1 MARALQYLCFRGLK
15 EVFYWHRK
23 VVRWFIGI
31 VGGALVG
38 LYVAL
43 HLLSR
48 APVLQAKLIETLN
61 ENMDA
66 EVELQSFV
74 VDSFP
79 TLRIEGT
86 GLKLRLKQQQNPSP
100 FIEVRH
106 FEVRGGILGLLR
118 RQRRFSSVDLEGLRI
133 TIPPRTPNDKEEGA
147 KAAHVVE
154 GPVLI
159 DRVTSRDAQLI
170 IVPRNPAKD
179 PKVWTIHGLE
189 LEQVGFNRSMPF
201 TATLTN
207 PIPQGE
213 IATKGSFGPWMK
225 GDPGRTAVNG
235 HYTFDRADLGTIDGI
250 GGILKSVGDFK
261 GQLDEIDVRG
271 HTSTPDFRI
280 DVGGAA
286 VPLETDFHAVVDGT
300 NGDTYLKQVNAKLQD
315 TPITASGAIE
325 SQKGVKGRTIR
336 LDVKIEDGR
345 IQDVLRLAVKAPNP
359 VMLGRIALEAKLLL
373 PPRKAKVIDK
383 LQLDGRFALEG
394 THFTDASVQKQLAT
408 LSQRAQGK
416 NPEESSA
423 KIESNMSGRFVL
435 RDGTLRLQ
443 PVVFGVPG
451 ATIRLN
457 GAYGLRSEQVDFAG
471 TFAMTASVSEAVG
484 GIKGFFLKPFDPM
497 FRQDGKGAVI
507 PITITGPREQPK
519 FGVEWGKVLK

>member
-1 MARALQYLCFRGLK
+1 MYKRQEGNGL
-15 EVFYWHRK
+15 R
-23 VVRWFIGI
+23 
-31 VGGALVG
+31 
-38 LYVAL
+38 
-43 HLLSR
+43 
-48 APVLQAKLIETLN
+48 
-61 ENMDA
+61 
-66 EVELQSFV
+66 
-74 VDSFP
+74 
-79 TLRIEGT
+79 
-86 GLKLRLKQQQNPSP
+86 LRLKKQQNPSP

-106 FEVRGGILGLLR
+106 FEVKGGILGLLR

-133 TIPPRTPNDKEEGA
+133 TIPPRTPDDKEAGG

-170 IVPRNPAKD
+170 IVPRNPAKE

-189 LEQVGFNRSMPF
+189 LESVGFNRSMPF

-207 PIPQGE
+207 PIPEGQ

-225 GDPGRTAVNG
+225 GDPGRTPLNG
-235 HYTFDRADLGTIDGI
+235 HYNFDHADLGTIDGI
-250 GGILKSVGDFK
+250 GGILTSAGDFK

-300 NGDTYLKQVNAKLQD
+300 NGDTYLKPVNAKLQD
-315 TPITASGAIE
+315 TRITASGAIE

-345 IQDVLRLAVKAPNP
+345 IQDVLRLAVKAPKP

-373 PPRKAKVIDK
+373 PPVKAKVIDK

-423 KIESNMSGRFVL
+423 KVESNMSGRFVL

-451 ATIRLN
+451 ATVQLN
-457 GAYGLRSEQVDFAG
+457 GAYGLRSEQLDFAG

-497 FRQDGKGAVI
+497 FRQDGKGAVV
-507 PITITGPREQPK
+507 PITITGQREQPK